1 MEEKRKEEKGDDR
14 KKQKVNLRKR
24 EKWKAEK
31 SLMGEWKIEKKD
43 RGEQGKWKM
52 GIRQGNKELGRQTE
66 RDRLRE
72 GEREKGCRD
81 KMLENDKEVDNKAGS
96 ERKKV
101 RYRERE
107 RGGRGTETE
116 RDIWNKEAR
125 EREDRKIKK
134 WGNRKTGGK

>member
-1 MEEKRKEEKGDDR
+1 
-14 KKQKVNLRKR
+14 
-24 EKWKAEK
+24 
-31 SLMGEWKIEKKD
+31 MGK
-43 RGEQGKWKM
+43 
-52 GIRQGNKELGRQTE
+52 
-66 RDRLRE
+66 
-72 GEREKGCRD
+72 
-81 KMLENDKEVDNKAGS
+81 DKEVDNKAGS